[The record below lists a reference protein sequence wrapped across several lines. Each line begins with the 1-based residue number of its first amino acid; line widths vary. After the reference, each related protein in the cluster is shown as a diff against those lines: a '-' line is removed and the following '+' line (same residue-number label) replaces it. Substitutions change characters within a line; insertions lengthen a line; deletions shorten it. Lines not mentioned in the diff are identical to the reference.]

1 MFASQTNASVVARPG
16 ARAGPRAGAR
26 AAARVTAASAPDADR
41 APSTVGL
48 PTRRSA
54 LAGFAAAT
62 ASTLAPGATPPASA
76 IGFQKE
82 LKKRD
87 VGEEDYL
94 ETPGFD
100 FRGAP
105 HAGVKYYDVQK
116 GQGEKLEAGQ
126 TAVLHYTCRYR
137 GLTAVS
143 SREAR
148 TLGGNRTI
156 AEPLELKYGKLP
168 GDYAKPLVRKTVV
181 GIGAELRVD
190 PELRELYVVNTVFA
204 GPADRAG
211 IKPQDAIVSIEGVGN
226 LVDVPIAE
234 IGALL
239 AGEAGT
245 DVNLEVRRKAD
256 GPGAAP
262 TKLALT
268 REATAVVP
276 KKRVADVEGGGVCS
290 QARARPSPRPWCT
303 SRRRSEA
310 CASEGGG
317 TSSCRRTWATPTSA
331 RARSRRAPRSS
342 SRWSCWKSEARRDSS
357 RARDA
362 ERGCASEEGGTRA
375 FSRTDDRDCTSRGT
389 SRTLRLHDRRRSSSE
404 SDASARST
412 RFPKTRGDDNIGVKL
427 SHFRRYFESLFA
439 RDPGHS
445 GARDVD
451 VGLGA
456 APASGRAG

>member
-156 AEPLELKYGKLP
+156 AEPLELKFGKLP

-181 GIGAELRVD
+181 GIGAELRID
-190 PELRELYVVNTVFA
+190 PELRELYVVNTVFG

-211 IKPQDAIVSIEGVGN
+211 IKPQDAIVSIEGVGD
-226 LVDVPIAE
+226 LVNVPIAE

-239 AGEAGT
+239 AGDAGT
-245 DVNLEVRRKAD
+245 DVNLEVRRKAE

-262 TKLALT
+262 AKLTLT

-276 KKRVADVEGGGVCS
+276 KKRAVDVEGGGGLFTGEGAPKPPPVVYVPE
-290 QARARPSPRPWCT
+290 ALRGMRVGG
-303 SRRRSEA
+303 RR
-310 CASEGGG
+310 
-317 TSSCRRTWATPTSA
+317 
-331 RARSRRAPRSS
+331 
-342 SRWSCWKSEARRDSS
+342 
-357 RARDA
+357 
-362 ERGCASEEGGTRA
+362 
-375 FSRTDDRDCTSRGT
+375 
-389 SRTLRLHDRRRSSSE
+389 
-404 SDASARST
+404 
-412 RFPKTRGDDNIGVKL
+412 NIVVPADIG
-427 SHFRRYFESLFA
+427 YA
-439 RDPGHS
+439 
-445 GARDVD
+445 D
-451 VGLGA
+451 VGEGEIPPGA
-456 APASGRAG
+456 TFKLEVELLEIRSAA